1 MVFLL
6 KTFGSDV
13 FENFIFKE
21 AFLWRPIVIEASRQ
35 KAGGRTWSRSGG
47 HAAEPAWPQSGEA
60 EQWGGGGDRTAASE
74 VVLPDEGLNLFDE
87 KLGGLLRLGKCLVL
101 KLAEKN

>member
-1 MVFLL
+1 
-6 KTFGSDV
+6 
-13 FENFIFKE
+13 
-21 AFLWRPIVIEASRQ
+21 LWRPVGTEAIRK
-35 KAGGRTWSRSGG
+35 KAGGSMWSRSGG

-60 EQWGGGGDRTAASE
+60 EQRGGGGDMTAASE

-101 KLAEKN
+101 KLAEKQILSKKQKTVTEEMF